1 MKANKAYKYR
11 IYPSVL
17 QEEMLAKTFGCVRFI
32 YNKMLYDKIEY
43 YKATGKMLINTPAQY
58 KGEFD
63 FLKEV
68 DSLSLSNA
76 QLQLQTAYRNFF
88 RDKSIGFPKFKSK
101 KYSRQSYT
109 TNLVNGN
116 IRIEGGKIRLPKVGE
131 VRIKLHR
138 EIPEGYAIKSVTVSK
153 ESTGKYF
160 VSVLTEYEAVES
172 SKMLDKEKSL
182 GLDYSSPCFYV
193 DSNGNTCDMPHFYR
207 DAEAKLA
214 KEQRKLSKM
223 IKGSNN
229 YNKQRRT
236 VALAYEKVR
245 NCRNDFQHKESKRL
259 SATYDY
265 ICVEDIDYK
274 AMAQELHLAKAT
286 NDNAFGQ
293 FRTYLAYK
301 LQDQDKMLITIDK
314 WYPSSKTCRH
324 CGYVNN
330 QLTISDREWTC
341 PVCGSII
348 ERDINA
354 AINIKNEGLRMIS

>member
-32 YNKMLYDKIEY
+32 YNRMLSDKIEY
-43 YKATGKMLINTPAQY
+43 YNETGKMLSNTPAQY
-58 KGEFD
+58 KGRFD
-63 FLKEV
+63 FLNEV
-68 DSLSLSNA
+68 DSLALSNA

-116 IRIEGGKIRLPKVGE
+116 IRIAAGKIRLPKIGE
-131 VRIKLHR
+131 IRIKLHR
-138 EIPEGYAIKSVTVSK
+138 EIPENHKIKSITVSK

-160 VSVLTEYEAVES
+160 VSVLTEYEVAES

-182 GLDYSSPCFYV
+182 GLDYSSHCFYV
-193 DSNGNTCDMPHFYR
+193 DSNGYTSDMPHFYKE
-207 DAEAKLA
+207 AEAKLA
-214 KEQRKLSKM
+214 KKQRKLSKM

-229 YNKQRRT
+229 YNKQRRK

-274 AMAQELHLAKAT
+274 AMAQGLHLAKAT

-301 LQDQDKMLITIDK
+301 LKDQGKIFITIDK

-324 CGYVNN
+324 CGYVNDK
-330 QLTISDREWTC
+330 LSIADREWTC
-341 PVCGSII
+341 PSCGSII
-348 ERDINA
+348 ERDYNA

>member
-11 IYPSVL
+11 IYPNTL
-17 QEEMLAKTFGCVRFI
+17 QEEMLAKTFGCVRFT
-32 YNKMLYDKIEY
+32 YNRMLSDKIEY
-43 YKATGKMLINTPAQY
+43 YKETGKMLINTPAQY
-58 KGEFD
+58 KGEFE

-68 DSLSLSNA
+68 DSLALSNA

-116 IRIEGGKIRLPKVGE
+116 IRIEGGKIRLPKIGE

-138 EIPEGYAIKSVTVSK
+138 EIPKGYAIKSVTVSK

-160 VSVLTEYEAVES
+160 VSVLTEYEVTES
-172 SKMLDKEKSL
+172 SKVLDKEKSL

-193 DSNGNTCDMPHFYR
+193 DSNGNTSNMPHFYR
-207 DAEAKLA
+207 EAEAKLA
-214 KEQRKLSKM
+214 REQRKLSKM
-223 IKGSNN
+223 IKGSSN
-229 YNKQRRT
+229 YNKQRIK

-274 AMAQELHLAKAT
+274 AMAKSLHLAKAT

-301 LQDQDKMLITIDK
+301 LKDQGKILITIDK

-324 CGYVNN
+324 CGYVNDK
-330 QLTISDREWTC
+330 LTILDRKWTC
-341 PVCGSII
+341 PDCGSII
-348 ERDINA
+348 ERDSNA

>member
-11 IYPSVL
+11 IYPNSL

-32 YNKMLYDKIEY
+32 YNTMLSDKIEY
-43 YKATGKMLINTPAQY
+43 YKETGKMLIYTPTQY
-58 KGEFD
+58 KGQFE

-68 DSLSLSNA
+68 DSLALSNA
-76 QLQLQTAYRNFF
+76 QLQLQTAYKNFF
-88 RDKSIGFPKFKSK
+88 RDKKIGFPKFKSK

-109 TNLVNGN
+109 TNFVNEN
-116 IRIEGGKIRLPKVGE
+116 IRITDGKIRLPKVGD

-138 EIPEGYAIKSVTVSK
+138 EIPKGYVLKSVTISK

-160 VSVLTEYEAVES
+160 VSVLTEYEVIES
-172 SKMLDKEKSL
+172 SKTLDKEKSL

-193 DSNGNTCDMPHFYR
+193 DSNGYTSDMPHFYR
-207 DAEAKLA
+207 EAEAKLA

-229 YNKQRRT
+229 YNKQRRK

-245 NCRNDFQHKESKRL
+245 NLRADFQHKESKRL
-259 SATYDY
+259 ADTYDY

-274 AMAQELHLAKAT
+274 VMAKGLHLAKAT

-293 FRTYLAYK
+293 FRTYLSYK
-301 LQDQDKMLITIDK
+301 LQDQGKMLITIDK

-330 QLTISDREWTC
+330 KLSIDDRKWIC
-341 PVCGSII
+341 PVCGNILD
-348 ERDINA
+348 RDCNA